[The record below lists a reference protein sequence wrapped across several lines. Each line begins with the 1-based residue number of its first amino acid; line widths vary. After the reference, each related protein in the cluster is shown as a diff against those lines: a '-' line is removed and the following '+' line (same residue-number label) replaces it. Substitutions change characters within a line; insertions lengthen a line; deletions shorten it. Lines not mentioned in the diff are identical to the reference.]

1 MFNNQSSLLI
11 QAINIVLSFWWVY
24 LFFVLSAVFKKEWM
38 DYIRGE
44 YAKSLE
50 WILLEIQIPS
60 EEGLGPK
67 AAEQIFAG
75 INGTGSK
82 GTLVERYVKGKT
94 PDYFSF
100 EIVGINGEIHFFIRT
115 IAKHRNLVESLIY
128 AQYPTA
134 MISEAEDYIGA
145 ISKDA
150 PNKNYDLFGTEL
162 ILAKDPH
169 YPIRTYQFFEDKLA
183 KRIVDP
189 LSSFS
194 EILSKLQDGEM
205 LGIQILV
212 RATDDKWKEESDK
225 AVAKL
230 TGKKVAPT
238 PKTGMEDFEGRIKWD
253 IKDWINNFWRGI
265 TFREVDPQIYPED
278 DKPEGV
284 GTSLIQ
290 HLTPGEKD
298 TVKAIEE
305 KSAKVGF
312 ESKIRIVYYAKSD
325 LMDIGRFGAVMGAF
339 KQFSAQ
345 NMNSFKPDSK
355 VTTKVDYLFKNFR
368 KQYRKRKL
376 VGNFIKRKLGKTKDI
391 LNIEELATLYHFPDI
406 TVQAPMMPRVEAK
419 KAQPP
424 MELPV

>member
-1 MFNNQSSLLI
+1 MFNDQSSLLV
-11 QAINIVLSFWWVY
+11 QAINIVLSLWWVY
-24 LFFVLSAVFKKEWM
+24 LFLILSGIFKKEWM
-38 DYIRGE
+38 DYIRGG

-50 WILLEIQIPS
+50 WVNIEIQIPK

-82 GTLVERYVKGKT
+82 GTLVERFVKGKT

-100 EIVGINGEIHFFIRT
+100 EIVGVNGEIHFFIRT
-115 IAKHRNLVESLIY
+115 LEKHRNLLESLIY

-134 MISEAEDYIGA
+134 MISEAGNYTDA

-162 ILAKDPH
+162 ILANEPH
-169 YPIRTYQFFEDKLA
+169 YPIRTYEFFEDKLA

-194 EILSKLQDGEM
+194 EILSRLQEGEM

-212 RATDDKWKEESDK
+212 RAVNDDWKKESDK

-238 PKTGMEDFEGRIKWD
+238 PKTGMEDLTERVKWD
-253 IKDWINNFWRGI
+253 AKDWLNNLWRGI

-278 DKPEGV
+278 KAPEGV

-298 TVKAIEE
+298 QVKAIEA

-312 ESKIRIVYYAKSD
+312 ESKVRILYYAKRD
-325 LMDIGRFGAVMGAF
+325 VMNIGRFGAVMGAF

-345 NMNSFKPDSK
+345 NMNSFKPDSEK
-355 VTTKVDYLFKNFR
+355 TTKVDYLFKSSR
-368 KQYRKRKL
+368 AIYRKKKL
-376 VGNFIKRKLGKTKDI
+376 VDSFIKRKLGKTKDI

-406 TVQAPMMPRVEAK
+406 MVQVPMMPRVEAK

-424 MELPV
+424 IELPI

>member
-1 MFNNQSSLLI
+1 MFNDQSSLLI
-11 QAINIVLSFWWVY
+11 QAISIILSFWWVY
-24 LFFVLSAVFKKEWM
+24 LFFVLLAIFKKEWM
-38 DYIRGE
+38 DYIQDE
-44 YAKSLE
+44 FIKDQTWTILE
-50 WILLEIQIPS
+50 VQIPK

-82 GTLVERYVKGKT
+82 GTLVERYVKGKL

-115 IAKHRNLVESLIY
+115 LEKHRNLVESLIY

-134 MISEAEDYIGA
+134 MISEAEDYAKTIA
-145 ISKDA
+145 KDV
-150 PNKNYDLFGTEL
+150 PNKNYNLFGTEL
-162 ILAKDPH
+162 ILANDTH
-169 YPIRTYQFFEDKLA
+169 YPIRTYEFFEDKLA
-183 KRIVDP
+183 KRMVDP

-194 EILSKLQDGEM
+194 EILTKLQDGEM
-205 LGIQILV
+205 VGIQILV
-212 RATDDKWKEESDK
+212 RATDNKWKEESDK

-238 PKTGMEDFEGRIKWD
+238 PKTGMEDLTGRVKWEF
-253 IKDWINNFWRGI
+253 KDWLNNLWRGI
-265 TFREVDPQIYPED
+265 TFREVDPQMYPED
-278 DKPEGV
+278 KTPEGI

-290 HLTPGEKD
+290 HLSPGEKD
-298 TVKAIEE
+298 QVKAIEE

-325 LMDIGRFGAVMGAF
+325 IMNIGRFGAVMGAF

-345 NMNSFKPDSK
+345 NLNSFKPDSK

-368 KQYRKRKL
+368 ATFRKRKL
-376 VGNFIKRKLGKTKDI
+376 IDSFIKRKLGSTKDI

-406 TVQAPMMPRVEAK
+406 MVQAPMMPRVEAK

-424 MELPV
+424 MELPI